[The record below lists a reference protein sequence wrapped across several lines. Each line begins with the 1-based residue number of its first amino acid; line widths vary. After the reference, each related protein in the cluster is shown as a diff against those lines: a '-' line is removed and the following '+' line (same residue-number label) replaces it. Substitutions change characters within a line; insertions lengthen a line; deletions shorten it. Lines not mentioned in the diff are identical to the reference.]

1 MIKIHKIIDPVK
13 SKNHT
18 FRFYTLPNSF
28 NIALFQSY
36 TLPVLHSSNPT
47 LFQSY
52 TLHNLHSSNPT
63 LFQSYTLPILN
74 SSTLTLFQSYTLP
87 ISKASKAPKAPTL
100 QHTNTPTHQHTN
112 TPTLQHSNTL
122 KIHKFRKS
130 VTTNQQQ
137 PTHNVD
143 TRDPT
148 GSKKLV
154 DIGLE
159 VGFLG
164 KKYWNNARIKIW
176 PRV

>member
-1 MIKIHKIIDPVK
+1 MLSHLKIHKIIDPVK

-36 TLPVLHSSNPT
+36 TLPVLHSSNPK

-74 SSTLTLFQSYTLP
+74 SSTLSLFQSYTLP

-100 QHTNTPTHQHTN
+100 QHTNTFQHYSTPTHQH
-112 TPTLQHSNTL
+112 SN
-122 KIHKFRKS
+122 I
-130 VTTNQQQ
+130 
-137 PTHNVD
+137 PTH
-143 TRDPT
+143 
-148 GSKKLV
+148 SKFTS
-154 DIGLE
+154 LE
-159 VGFLG
+159 KV
-164 KKYWNNARIKIW
+164 
-176 PRV
+176 